1 MKVLGAVFIWTLIL
15 ISSSAHAD
23 SENNTAQSPKP
34 IGDLALT
41 IVASAS
47 PDFINQWLNTPHE
60 KPVNIKRLKKAKPN
74 QLIVSAFLVSGL
86 SADSKGN
93 YNFSVSFTL
102 CDQNGK
108 TMFEQKEYA
117 KGKGVLPSYPTF
129 IMGNPALDIIFE
141 NSDPAGLYLLT
152 GIVTDLVNKKTAIDR
167 YMIILEK

>member
-1 MKVLGAVFIWTLIL
+1 MKILGTIFIWTLIL

-23 SENNTAQSPKP
+23 SEKNVTPSPKP

-47 PDFINQWLNTPHE
+47 PDFINQWLKTSPE
-60 KPVNIKRLKKAKPN
+60 KPVTIKRLKKAKPN

-108 TMFEQKEYA
+108 TMFEQNDYA
-117 KGKGVLPSYPTF
+117 KGKGVLPSFPTF
-129 IMGNPALDIIFE
+129 IMGNPALDITFE

-152 GIVTDLVNKKTAIDR
+152 GIVTDLVNQKTATDR
-167 YMIILEK
+167 YIIILEK